1 MNDIVILAKV
11 DKMYNILKSLLA
23 TGYWSRHEDASF
35 MTVNAFSTCF
45 VFVRVVKNQKYVI
58 YRGNR

>member
-11 DKMYNILKSLLA
+11 DNMYNILKSLLA
-23 TGYWSRHEDASF
+23 TGYWSRHEGASF

-45 VFVRVVKNQKYVI
+45 VFVRIVKNHKYVM